1 MTEKKLERR
10 GLGRGLSALM
20 GDISVA
26 DAGPVPAV
34 MGHTDR
40 QVPIEALSPGT
51 NQPRQDFGKNALADL
66 AASIA
71 EKGILQPLIVRPA
84 GADAGKFQIVAGE
97 RRWRAAQAAKLHEVP
112 VIIRDYS
119 DDEAME
125 IAIIEN
131 IQRDDL
137 NPVEEAQGYRRLMDL
152 HGRTQE
158 EMAKALGKSRSH
170 IANMLRLLQL
180 PEGVLQHVRLGRLSM
195 GHARALITS
204 HDALALATEVISR
217 GLSVRETERLAKNPR
232 PERRQRRDKRHK
244 DPDTQALEGELSAS
258 IGLTVSVDHDAQ
270 GETGKVTIR
279 YKSFDQLDDICRLL
293 GSGVGAGKV

>member
-26 DAGPVPAV
+26 DAGPAPAV
-34 MGHTDR
+34 PPYNDLL
-40 QVPIEALSPGT
+40 VPIEAVSPGA
-51 NQPRQDFGKNALADL
+51 NQPRQDFGKGALADL

-84 GADAGKFQIVAGE
+84 ATGAGKFQIVAGE
-97 RRWRAAQAAKLHEVP
+97 RRWRAAQLAKLHEIP
-112 VIIRDYS
+112 VIIRDFS

-137 NPVEEAQGYRRLMDL
+137 NPVEEAQGYRRLMDM

-180 PEGVLQHVRLGRLSM
+180 PEGVLLHVRLGRLSM

-204 HDALALATEVISR
+204 PDPLALAAEVISR

-232 PERRQRRDKRHK
+232 PERPHRRAKRHK
-244 DPDTQALEGELSAS
+244 DPDTRALEGELSAS
-258 IGLTVSVDHDAQ
+258 IGLTVSVDHDAH
-270 GETGKVTIR
+270 GEAGKVTIR
-279 YKSFDQLDDICRLL
+279 YRSFDQLDDICRLL
-293 GSGVGAGKV
+293 SSGVGAGKV